1 VRRSLVPD
9 DVLSPEH
16 GLLKWCE
23 WLVAVDTGEMSGS
36 LVVPV
41 TTIQNPFETMIYTD
55 VSIEIYATFSV
66 TNCETEYIILLQPI

>member
-1 VRRSLVPD
+1 MPD

-23 WLVAVDTGEMSGS
+23 WLVSVDTGEMSDS

-41 TTIQNPFETMIYTD
+41 TAIQNPFETLIYTD
-55 VSIEIYATFSV
+55 VIIEIYAIF
-66 TNCETEYIILLQPI
+66 